1 MKIEARRVPAEEI
14 SAMREAYR
22 AEANCQIIYDSF
34 LPRGHADAYLVSVDD
49 RVVGY
54 GALANRYYPRQII
67 EFYVVPEARI
77 DALEM
82 FRRLL
87 AITRATHVHAQTNMP
102 FMTRM
107 LFDTTKN
114 IAAEKVLF
122 TDNSVPAANASETAG
137 HAPAQPHLPQIPA
150 PEGSVFRHITEAEA
164 EQFSK
169 VQEVLTNWVLQIG
182 GEIVATAGYL
192 THYNPPYADIFMA
205 VADTARRRGYGGYIV
220 QEISCVARNEGKI
233 PAARCDSTAEGSR
246 RALERGGLVACGH
259 LVFGEV
265 AT

>member
-14 SAMREAYR
+14 STMREAYR

-122 TDNSVPAANASETAG
+122 ADNAVVAAG
-137 HAPAQPHLPQIPA
+137 GAPPQPRAPRIDA
-150 PEGSVFRHITEAEA
+150 PEHATFRHITEEEA
-164 EQFSK
+164 RKFAQA
-169 VQEVLTNWVLQIG
+169 QEVLTEWVLEIS